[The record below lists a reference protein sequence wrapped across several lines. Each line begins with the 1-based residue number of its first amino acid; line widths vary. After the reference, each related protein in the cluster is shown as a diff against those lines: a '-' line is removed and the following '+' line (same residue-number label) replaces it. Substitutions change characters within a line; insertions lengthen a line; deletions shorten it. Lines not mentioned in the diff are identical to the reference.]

1 MNTDASGN
9 ATFTNVALSSAVSAG
24 ELVTAT
30 ATVGT
35 NTSELSQS
43 FVATS
48 SSGNSTPTSLAVTST
63 IDGGLNFNSGS
74 GNNVYLEA
82 EDGGAL
88 LGGRTQLS
96 MEFDF
101 QAEAIGNQRY
111 TLASYTTTTDGDA
124 LFIGGYKNGGTEIL
138 EFQIGGSVVS
148 INYDLD
154 TIFDGNRHALAFTWN
169 QSGGTYVVYL
179 DGVQIG
185 SGTGLATGQTIATN
199 GTLAFGQDMDNGADT
214 WQSVSTSAF
223 KGTLYD
229 VRIFSDTRTATE
241 IASSY
246 RSTLSYT
253 ESGMIANWKM
263 NDLSTEGTITET
275 VSGNDLTVRQITGSS
290 FTSSTPSLTLS
301 VTENASNGTVVGNIY
316 GTDLDRESKITALLS
331 SDLNLRYNADTG
343 KFYKLVSSA
352 QTWSN
357 AQSNAIATSL
367 GGVAGQLLTISNA
380 SENAFA
386 TELANNIGASVWLG
400 LSDQTTEGAW
410 YNYSGSSASN
420 QVWQGTSSGYRVN
433 DAYSNWSAG
442 EPNDSGGEDH
452 AELLTTGKWNDA
464 QGTMTRGYV
473 IEWNADD
480 VLDATNA
487 LTYSIV
493 SQSVSGAFT
502 INSDSG
508 AITVA
513 DGSKLNYESATS
525 QTVTVRV
532 ADGSGAFYD
541 KTFTISLS
549 DVSVEPTNS
558 VPSTQTINED
568 ASLVFSSA
576 NGNAITITDQNA
588 GTNSTVQVTLSV
600 ASGTLTLSQ
609 TTGLTIVSG
618 SNGSSSMVL
627 NGTESNINAALNG
640 LTFAPTS
647 NYNGSLN
654 LQISTA
660 YHADMNGWYTFNDG
674 TANDQSAGT
683 TQNGSFVGNAT
694 TISDPT
700 RGTVLAL
707 DGTGDSV
714 AISSTFGNPTNV
726 TIGGWVNLNTSS
738 GRSEFISLNDRVHI
752 ALDESGTGIKGS
764 IQTGASSWAD
774 LTSGRFIA
782 GTGWHHVMYVFD
794 DSNNVSTLYI
804 DGQVAATAT
813 NTSSIYWTGA
823 TTTYIGQH
831 PTNTAWNL
839 NGKADDVRIYTRAL
853 TSAEVSN
860 LAAGMSVDTDT
871 VSINVTSINDAPVL
885 DNSGTMTFTSITEDQ
900 TNNSGQT
907 VASIISSAGGD
918 RITDVDSGAVEGIA
932 LTSWSGSGGTWQYS
946 TDNGSNWNNVGPVSS
961 TSALLLRSTD
971 LIRFV
976 PDGLAG
982 TTGSISFSAWDQSS
996 GTAGTYADA
1005 STTGGS
1011 TAYSSATET
1020 ASLTVTSIDDAP
1032 TFASGSG
1039 RNYTSIAGMQFGNAI
1054 AQQNDG
1060 KYVIAGWT
1068 DGGGT
1073 RDFIVARYNT
1083 DGSLDTSFGSGSGY
1097 VVTAIGTSDEEAQEV
1112 RVLSSGKIL
1121 VSGYAINGGTY
1132 DVALVQYNS
1141 DGSLDTSFG
1150 SGTGKVLSGISSTDE
1165 GYGFTIQS
1173 DGKILIA
1180 GGDNND
1186 FLLTRFNSNGTL
1198 DTSFGTSGKVT
1209 TDFSGGSDKAR
1220 GIALQNDGKIIL
1232 VGQSFNAT
1240 TYNDFAVARY
1250 NADGSLDTTFNS
1262 TGKRTIDLG
1271 TNSSDLGYAVAV
1283 QNDGKILVTGFTD
1296 AAGTTDAALIRLT
1309 STGSLDTTFNTTG
1322 KVITAVGVGSDF
1334 GLDLRI
1340 QTDGKIVTS
1349 GYTYGTSNDFFVAR
1363 YTTSGSLDTT
1373 WGGTGKVTTNF
1384 NSSTDDRGT
1393 HLLVQADGKVVVV
1406 GCTTQSGTYDLAIA
1420 RYNQDGS
1427 ADTTFNTSST
1437 LGGTVNYTENGSGV
1451 KLDTNVTI
1459 FDPELSSA
1467 NNFSGATLSIARN
1480 GGANATDQLMFDGIT
1495 VTTSGANVYVSGVLV
1510 GTYTFTG
1517 GAMDITFNSSATNA
1531 RVNTL
1536 MQNIVYANSSDAP
1549 SSSVQLNWTFS
1560 DGNTG
1565 SQGTGGALTATGS
1578 VTVSITAVNDA
1589 PTITNGTSIFLSG
1602 TNENTASSGTLASTL
1617 LTGVSWADVDAS
1629 PSSGLAIT
1637 STTGNGTW
1645 QFSTDGSNWT
1655 SFGSVTSTSAL
1666 LLTSSTQVRY
1676 LPDGN
1681 NGETATFAFRAWDQ
1695 TSGTASSTGNAQ
1707 YASTSSNGG
1716 TTAYSTSQATA
1727 SITVSS
1733 VNDAPGAVSDA
1744 ATAVEAGGV
1753 SNGTAGTNPTGNV
1766 LTNDTDVDTGDT
1778 KTVTGVAA
1786 GTQSSTSGSVATSVT
1801 GSYGSI
1807 TIAANGS
1814 YTYTVDNSNTTVQ
1827 ALRTTANTLT
1837 DVFSYTMSDAGG
1849 LTSTTQITVT
1859 IQGANDTPYDLAAS
1873 ATSVNENATN
1883 GTSIGTFTPSDRDSG
1898 ETFSYSL
1905 VDSAGGRFAIGNS
1918 SGILTVANSTLLNYE
1933 ANTSHSITVRVT
1945 DAAGAYYDEV
1955 FSIGVNDVDEFD
1967 VGSVTDTNATTNSV
1981 NENASIGTLV
1991 GITANASDADG
2002 TTNTITYTLFNND
2015 GGRFA
2020 IDANTGVVTVAGA
2033 INREADG
2040 ASRTITVRATSA
2052 DGSYTDQNFSIG
2064 INDIDEFDVGT
2075 VSDTNATTNAVNEN
2089 ASVGTVVGITANA
2102 SDSDA
2107 TTNTI
2112 TYTLFDNDGGRFA
2125 IDANTGVV
2133 TVAGPSTVKPM
2144 EPHAPSPSAR
2154 LQPMVPTPT
2163 RIFPLASTMSMNSM

>member
-1 MNTDASGN
+1 MIGTNADGSNDSAEGNVLSGGGNGIVLNGTGTSGARSGNLIGTDATGLLARGNTYDGIRIENGATGNYVGGSGSARRNIIAGNGQDGVQVDGEASDGNFIQNNYIGLASDGVTVIGNGGDGIFISGGADNTTIGGVGLGNVIMGSRVVGIEIDGASSGTTIYGNYIGINVAGTVIQGSGENGILLENSASSTTIGGTTAGQGNTVVDSGRLSADYQAGVSISATAGTGNSVIGNSIYDNRGHGIDLGYEGADSNDSLDPDTGANNLQNYPSLSSVTTNGSTVTISGSLNSLASTAGILIHFYATPSGGSTTTRQAKRYLGSTTVNTDASGN

-82 EDGGAL
+82 EDGGTL

-185 SGTGLATGQTIATN
+185 SGTGLATGLTIATN
-199 GTLAFGQDMDNGADT
+199 GTLAFGQDMDNGTDT
-214 WQSVSTSAF
+214 WQAVSTSAF

-229 VRIFSDTRTATE
+229 VRIFSDVRTATE

-301 VTENASNGTVVGNIY
+301 VTENAFNGTVVGNIY

-331 SDLNLRYNADTG
+331 SDLNLRYNAETG

-352 QTWSN
+352 QTWST

-433 DAYSNWSAG
+433 GAYSNWSSG

-464 QGTMTRGYV
+464 QGTLTRGYV

-493 SQSVSGAFT
+493 SQSASGAFT

-508 AITVA
+508 VITVA
-513 DGSKLNYESATS
+513 DSSKLNYESATS

-541 KTFTISLS
+541 KTFTITLS

-558 VPSTQTINED
+558 VPSTQTVNED
-568 ASLVFSSA
+568 TSLVFSSA

-588 GTNSTVQVTLSV
+588 GTNSTIQVTLSV

-738 GRSEFISLNDRVHI
+738 GRSEFISLDNRVHI

-764 IQTGASSWAD
+764 IQTGASSWTD

-782 GTGWHHVMYVFD
+782 GTGWHHVMYVYD
-794 DSNNVSTLYI
+794 DTNNVSTLYI

-813 NTSSIYWTGA
+813 ITSSIYWTGA

-885 DNSGTMTFTSITEDQ
+885 DNSGTMIFTSITEDQ

-982 TTGSISFSAWDQSS
+982 TSGSLSFSAWDQSS

-1020 ASLTVTSIDDAP
+1020 ASITVTSVDDAP

-1073 RDFIVARYNT
+1073 RDFIV
-1083 DGSLDTSFGSGSGY
+1083 
-1097 VVTAIGTSDEEAQEV
+1097 
-1112 RVLSSGKIL
+1112 
-1121 VSGYAINGGTY
+1121 
-1132 DVALVQYNS
+1132 
-1141 DGSLDTSFG
+1141 
-1150 SGTGKVLSGISSTDE
+1150 
-1165 GYGFTIQS
+1165 
-1173 DGKILIA
+1173 
-1180 GGDNND
+1180 
-1186 FLLTRFNSNGTL
+1186 
-1198 DTSFGTSGKVT
+1198 
-1209 TDFSGGSDKAR
+1209 
-1220 GIALQNDGKIIL
+1220 
-1232 VGQSFNAT
+1232 
-1240 TYNDFAVARY
+1240 
-1250 NADGSLDTTFNS
+1250 
-1262 TGKRTIDLG
+1262 
-1271 TNSSDLGYAVAV
+1271 
-1283 QNDGKILVTGFTD
+1283 
-1296 AAGTTDAALIRLT
+1296 
-1309 STGSLDTTFNTTG
+1309 
-1322 KVITAVGVGSDF
+1322 
-1334 GLDLRI
+1334 
-1340 QTDGKIVTS
+1340 
-1349 GYTYGTSNDFFVAR
+1349 
-1363 YTTSGSLDTT
+1363 
-1373 WGGTGKVTTNF
+1373 
-1384 NSSTDDRGT
+1384 
-1393 HLLVQADGKVVVV
+1393 
-1406 GCTTQSGTYDLAIA
+1406 
-1420 RYNQDGS
+1420 
-1427 ADTTFNTSST
+1427 
-1437 LGGTVNYTENGSGV
+1437 
-1451 KLDTNVTI
+1451 
-1459 FDPELSSA
+1459 
-1467 NNFSGATLSIARN
+1467 
-1480 GGANATDQLMFDGIT
+1480 
-1495 VTTSGANVYVSGVLV
+1495 
-1510 GTYTFTG
+1510 
-1517 GAMDITFNSSATNA
+1517 
-1531 RVNTL
+1531 
-1536 MQNIVYANSSDAP
+1536 
-1549 SSSVQLNWTFS
+1549 
-1560 DGNTG
+1560 
-1565 SQGTGGALTATGS
+1565 
-1578 VTVSITAVNDA
+1578 
-1589 PTITNGTSIFLSG
+1589 
-1602 TNENTASSGTLASTL
+1602 
-1617 LTGVSWADVDAS
+1617 
-1629 PSSGLAIT
+1629 
-1637 STTGNGTW
+1637 
-1645 QFSTDGSNWT
+1645 
-1655 SFGSVTSTSAL
+1655 
-1666 LLTSSTQVRY
+1666 
-1676 LPDGN
+1676 
-1681 NGETATFAFRAWDQ
+1681 
-1695 TSGTASSTGNAQ
+1695 
-1707 YASTSSNGG
+1707 
-1716 TTAYSTSQATA
+1716 
-1727 SITVSS
+1727 
-1733 VNDAPGAVSDA
+1733 
-1744 ATAVEAGGV
+1744 
-1753 SNGTAGTNPTGNV
+1753 
-1766 LTNDTDVDTGDT
+1766 
-1778 KTVTGVAA
+1778 
-1786 GTQSSTSGSVATSVT
+1786 
-1801 GSYGSI
+1801 
-1807 TIAANGS
+1807 
-1814 YTYTVDNSNTTVQ
+1814 
-1827 ALRTTANTLT
+1827 
-1837 DVFSYTMSDAGG
+1837 
-1849 LTSTTQITVT
+1849 
-1859 IQGANDTPYDLAAS
+1859 
-1873 ATSVNENATN
+1873 
-1883 GTSIGTFTPSDRDSG
+1883 
-1898 ETFSYSL
+1898 
-1905 VDSAGGRFAIGNS
+1905 
-1918 SGILTVANSTLLNYE
+1918 
-1933 ANTSHSITVRVT
+1933 
-1945 DAAGAYYDEV
+1945 
-1955 FSIGVNDVDEFD
+1955 
-1967 VGSVTDTNATTNSV
+1967 
-1981 NENASIGTLV
+1981 
-1991 GITANASDADG
+1991 
-2002 TTNTITYTLFNND
+2002 
-2015 GGRFA
+2015 
-2020 IDANTGVVTVAGA
+2020 
-2033 INREADG
+2033 
-2040 ASRTITVRATSA
+2040 
-2052 DGSYTDQNFSIG
+2052 
-2064 INDIDEFDVGT
+2064 
-2075 VSDTNATTNAVNEN
+2075 
-2089 ASVGTVVGITANA
+2089 
-2102 SDSDA
+2102 
-2107 TTNTI
+2107 
-2112 TYTLFDNDGGRFA
+2112 
-2125 IDANTGVV
+2125 
-2133 TVAGPSTVKPM
+2133 
-2144 EPHAPSPSAR
+2144 
-2154 LQPMVPTPT
+2154 
-2163 RIFPLASTMSMNSM
+2163 